1 MREKH
6 MVLNNMTAED
16 VISLARQIVKIDPS
30 VCDSIDELA
39 EYFLMHPAEIGHFK
53 ETYKG
58 DLE

>member
-1 MREKH
+1 

-30 VCDSIDELA
+30 VCDSVDELA